1 MGHAPSANK
10 ERCMRYSAVFTFFE
24 NTMKTCT
31 VWKLSDSLK
40 HVIQEYEDV
49 GEAAAEMLVLKQD
62 CIACIAA
69 FQGAE

>member
-1 MGHAPSANK
+1 
-10 ERCMRYSAVFTFFE
+10 
-24 NTMKTCT
+24 MKTCT